1 MTYCC
6 MSIRMLK
13 VWNPDHIKCSPG
25 YGASG
30 TPVHC
35 WWECKMVQPLWKQ
48 FLDSLQNNHA
58 LTIQSN
64 NHTSWHLPREAEIN
78 AFFLNIYFYLNN
90 VYLYTFVY
98 NIKSYI
104 NIIYY
109 TLAKD
114 IILLDRKETAYSVK
128 TVKDKSAFYSYYY
141 LTLYKS

>member
-1 MTYCC
+1 MEVQNGIVTLEVSWTFSYEA
-6 MSIRMLK
+6 
-13 VWNPDHIKCSPG
+13 KCN
-25 YGASG
+25 
-30 TPVHC
+30 
-35 WWECKMVQPLWKQ
+35 
-48 FLDSLQNNHA
+48 F
-58 LTIQSN
+58 TIQSSDC
-64 NHTSWHLPREAEIN
+64 TLWYLPRGAEIN